1 VSDTEFSVTEPLD
14 AGSGWIATQTN
25 PSPQLHAYYLADYN
39 HVIVRFGEPAET
51 ATVALT
57 PQAWE
62 TVIDAVGQVL
72 NAIAVDVPGA

>member
-1 VSDTEFSVTEPLD
+1 V
-14 AGSGWIATQTN
+14 
-25 PSPQLHAYYLADYN
+25 HAYYLPGFN
-39 HVIVRFGEPAET
+39 QVVVRFGKPAEA

-62 TVIDAVGQVL
+62 TVIDVVGQVL

>member
-1 VSDTEFSVTEPLD
+1 MSDREFSVTEPID
-14 AGSGWIATQTN
+14 NGSGWIATQT
-25 PSPQLHAYYLADYN
+25 SPGTAVHAYYLPGFN
-39 HVIVRFGEPAET
+39 QVVVRFGKPAEA

-62 TVIDAVGQVL
+62 TVIDVVGQVL